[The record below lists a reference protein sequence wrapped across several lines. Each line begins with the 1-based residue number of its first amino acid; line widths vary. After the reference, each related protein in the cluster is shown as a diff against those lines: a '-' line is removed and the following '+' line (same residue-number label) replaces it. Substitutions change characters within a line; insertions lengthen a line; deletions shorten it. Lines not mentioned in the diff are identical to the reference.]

1 MNGPKRPPVNVIY
14 HIHSC
19 NVNFSSSRKVESGF
33 KRKDQ
38 VHIFKGSFLELKAAY
53 FSNDQKQVDFLSERT
68 FPISP
73 LVVRSRSSLAQSHIL
88 SRAGKTEKERE
99 NWKNRRNKE
108 QTASW
113 SLSGGTCWWNATCS
127 TLLLQYLRTNVNFSV
142 CEILVN
148 FQWGILHSW

>member
-1 MNGPKRPPVNVIY
+1 MISPDRIRCRHTVSPTPTINTPCLSSSRRHKNRKAHLYIFTTGSQLKIDEWTKAASSKC
-14 HIHSC
+14 HLSSTHSC
-19 NVNFSSSRKVESGF
+19 NLNFSSSRKVESGF

-99 NWKNRRNKE
+99 LEKQE
-108 QTASW
+108 
-113 SLSGGTCWWNATCS
+113 G
-127 TLLLQYLRTNVNFSV
+127 
-142 CEILVN
+142 
-148 FQWGILHSW
+148 